1 VKKED
6 ARLDQLLSRGSLGGP
21 QYDEIFERV
30 MERSGATAPARRRF
44 WRWSWVAAVALA
56 PAVVLLLV
64 HRSGDQALRSKGPP
78 GQAIAAVDISCGPSA
93 ARACRAGDVLM
104 FTVNAAVASGYL
116 GAFAERLDDP
126 THERIWYFSEATT
139 GPPLVRPGA
148 GTVVVPR
155 GIRIGPEHRPGR
167 YRVTAW
173 IASQPLDR
181 GQIDVAAPDVI
192 RSRSTLDF
200 EVVP

>member
-1 VKKED
+1 VKKEG
-6 ARLDQLLSRGSLGGP
+6 ARLDQLLSKGSLGGP
-21 QYDEIFERV
+21 QYDDIFERV
-30 MERSGATAPARRRF
+30 MERTGAPAPARRRF
-44 WRWSWVAAVALA
+44 RRWIWVAAVALA
-56 PAVVLLLV
+56 PAVVLLFV
-64 HRSGDQALRSKGPP
+64 HRSGDQALRSKGPL
-78 GQAIAAVDISCGPSA
+78 GQASAAVDISCGPSA

-126 THERIWYFSEATT
+126 TPERIWYFSETT
-139 GPPLVRPGA
+139 ARSPFVQPGV

-155 GIRIGPEHRPGR
+155 GIRIGPEHHPGR

-181 GQIDVAAPDVI
+181 GQIDVASPDVI

>member
-1 VKKED
+1 MKKED
-6 ARLDQLLSRGSLGGP
+6 ARLDQLLARGSLGGP

-30 MERSGATAPARRRF
+30 IERTGARAPTRRRI
-44 WRWSWVAAVALA
+44 WRWSWVAVAALA
-56 PAVVLLLV
+56 PAIALLLV
-64 HRSGDQALRSKGPP
+64 HRSGDEALRSKGPP
-78 GQAIAAVDISCGPSA
+78 GQANAAVDISCGPSA

-116 GAFAERLDDP
+116 GAFAERLDD
-126 THERIWYFSEATT
+126 THHERIWYFSEATT
-139 GPPLVRPGA
+139 APPLVRPA
-148 GTVVVPR
+148 TGTVVVPQ

-173 IASQPLDR
+173 IASQPLDG
-181 GQIDVAAPDVI
+181 GQIDGAAPDVI

-200 EVVP
+200 EVLP

>member
-6 ARLDQLLSRGSLGGP
+6 ARLDQLLSRGSLSGP

-30 MERSGATAPARRRF
+30 MERTGAAAPARRRF
-44 WRWSWVAAVALA
+44 WKWSCVAAVALA
-56 PAVVLLLV
+56 PAAVLLWF
-64 HRSGDQALRSKGPP
+64 HQSGDHGVRSKGPP
-78 GQAIAAVDISCGPSA
+78 GQAVAAVDISCGPSVS
-93 ARACRAGDVLM
+93 RACRAGDVLM
-104 FTVNAAVASGYL
+104 FTVNAAMASGYL

-126 THERIWYFSEATT
+126 AHERIWYFSEATT
-139 GPPLVRPGA
+139 GPPLVGPGT
-148 GTVVVPR
+148 GTVVVPQ
-155 GIRIGPEHRPGR
+155 GIRIGAEHRPGR

-173 IASQPLDR
+173 IASQPLGR
-181 GQIDVAAPDVI
+181 GQVDDAASDVI